1 MNNKCLELNG
11 AKNLEFNSMALPRRH
26 YLLRVQWSEKSLSW
40 NLNLERYKKKWS
52 FRYGNSAVFGE
63 YFGPRTTRA
72 SAHVWNVGLY
82 PIHKTTISAHS
93 AYFLFYFFIKKI
105 IINNFIFQLLKI
117 QRKIYLT
124 KLKTIHA
131 CVFVFKIDFFR
142 KTR

>member
-1 MNNKCLELNG
+1 MEFQNPKNRWINCDDFVNNKCLELNG
-11 AKNLEFNSMALPRRH
+11 AKNLEFNSMALPRHH

-93 AYFLFYFFIKKI
+93 AYFLFYFFYK
-105 IINNFIFQLLKI
+105 NNNNKQLHI
-117 QRKIYLT
+117 PI
-124 KLKTIHA
+124 A
-131 CVFVFKIDFFR
+131 
-142 KTR
+142 